1 MEEVKSRLVK
11 DICKRLQKV
20 LDEESGSVISAMFR
34 YRLASKVGQLIRDLY
49 WSTSELSW
57 FNVICDDSNNTAEI
71 LADDDFRLDLYWRE
85 YGYPYSYNFRI
96 CMGKDGIILRSKGYD
111 DEEEESPVKEDREDK
126 VMGVLF

>member
-1 MEEVKSRLVK
+1 MEEIKSMLVK

-71 LADDDFRLDLYWRE
+71 LADDDFRLDLYWKE
-85 YGYPYSYNFRI
+85 CGYPYIFKTRI
-96 CMGKDGIILRSKGYD
+96 GKDGIILRSKGYD
-111 DEEEESPVKEDREDK
+111 DEEEEKPVEEDREDK

>member
-1 MEEVKSRLVK
+1 MEEIKSRLVK

-20 LDEESGSVISAMFR
+20 LEEESGSVISAMFR

-71 LADDDFRLDLYWRE
+71 LADDDFRLDLYWKE
-85 YGYPYSYNFRI
+85 CGYPYIFKTRI
-96 CMGKDGIILRSKGYD
+96 GKDGIILRSKGYD
-111 DEEEESPVKEDREDK
+111 DEEEEKPVEEDREDK